1 MGMDAKSFGMRILQ
15 LLLVTWGA
23 VTIVFFVGRV
33 LPVEPALVH
42 SGPNATPEM
51 VAATRE
57 RLGLD
62 QPLGVQYIA
71 YLGQLVRGD
80 LGQSLMTGRDVAVEL
95 QARLPASL
103 ELIVVALLLAGGAA
117 LALAMVAAARPG
129 GVVAQFGDALAFT
142 GTALPTILLGV
153 MLVFVFYLVLPWAP
167 PPLGRLG
174 FAVASPP
181 RITGFLLVD
190 SVLAG
195 RWDAFRSAA
204 HHLVLPA
211 ITLALSIFPQLFR
224 VMREN
229 IAAGLRSDALVAVR
243 LAGVKPYDI
252 WRHYVLP
259 LAAGPG
265 LTLLAA
271 SFGYLVGG
279 TVLVEHIFSW
289 NGLGSY
295 VVQAIEAGDY
305 SAVQGVVLVSAL
317 AYSLG
322 FFLADWFAMR
332 IDPRWGRKDER
343 HGHLA

>member
-1 MGMDAKSFGMRILQ
+1 MGAKAIGRRIVQ
-15 LLLVTWGA
+15 LLFVTWGA

-62 QPLGVQYIA
+62 QPLAVQYVS
-71 YLGQLVRGD
+71 YLKQLLQGD
-80 LGQSLMTGRDVAVEL
+80 LGKSLLTGRDVVADL

-103 ELIVVALLLAGGAA
+103 ELIAVALTLAGGAA
-117 LALAMVAAARPG
+117 LVLAMAAAARPNG
-129 GVVAQFGDALAFT
+129 FAARIGNAVAFT

-153 MLVFVFYLVLPWAP
+153 LLLYVFYLVLPWAP

-174 FAVASPP
+174 LRIAEPP
-181 RITGFLLVD
+181 RVTGFLLVD

-204 HHLVLPA
+204 HHLVLPSV
-211 ITLALSIFPQLFR
+211 TLALSIFPQLFR
-224 VMREN
+224 VLREN
-229 IAAGLRSDALVAVR
+229 MAASLRSDALAAVR
-243 LAGVKPYDI
+243 LAGVKPYVM
-252 WRHYVLP
+252 WRHYILP

-265 LTLLAA
+265 LTMLAA

-279 TVLVEHIFSW
+279 TVLVEHIYSW
-289 NGLGSY
+289 NGIGSY

-305 SAVQGVVLVSAL
+305 NGVQGVVLISAL
-317 AYSLG
+317 AYGIS
-322 FFLADWFAMR
+322 FFLADFFAMR
-332 IDPRWGRKDER
+332 VDPRWGREDER
-343 HGHLA
+343 HGHTA

>member
-1 MGMDAKSFGMRILQ
+1 MDAKAFVRRLVQ

-62 QPLGVQYIA
+62 QPLAIQYVSYIK
-71 YLGQLVRGD
+71 QLVQGD
-80 LGQSLMTGRDVAVEL
+80 LGKSLLTGRDVAVDL
-95 QARLPASL
+95 QTRLPASL
-103 ELIVVALLLAGGAA
+103 ELIAVALTLAGGAA
-117 LALAMVAAARPG
+117 LLLAMAAAARPK
-129 GVVAQFGDALAFT
+129 GVVARLADAIAFT

-153 MLVFVFYLVLPWAP
+153 LLLYVFYLVLPWAP
-167 PPLGRLG
+167 PPFGRLG
-174 FAVASPP
+174 LMIAEPP
-181 RITGFLLVD
+181 RVTGLLLLD

-204 HHLVLPA
+204 HHLALPA
-211 ITLALSIFPQLFR
+211 ATLALSIFPQLFR
-224 VMREN
+224 VLRQHL
-229 IAAGLRSDALVAVR
+229 AAGLRSDALVAVR
-243 LAGVKPYDI
+243 LAGVKPYVM

-259 LAAGPG
+259 LAVAPG
-265 LTLLAA
+265 LTMLAA

-279 TVLVEHIFSW
+279 TVLVEHIYSW
-289 NGLGSY
+289 NGIGSY

-305 SAVQGVVLVSAL
+305 NGVQGVVIVSAL
-317 AYSLG
+317 AYG
-322 FFLADWFAMR
+322 IAFFVADFFAMR
-332 IDPRWGRKDER
+332 VDPRWGREDER
-343 HGHLA
+343 HGHAA

>member
-1 MGMDAKSFGMRILQ
+1 MDAKAIGRRLVQ

-62 QPLGVQYIA
+62 QPLAVQYA
-71 YLGQLVRGD
+71 RYLKQLLHGD
-80 LGQSLMTGRDVAVEL
+80 LGKSLLTGRDVVVDL
-95 QARLPASL
+95 KARLPASL
-103 ELIVVALLLAGGAA
+103 ELIAVSLTLAGGAA
-117 LALAMVAAARPG
+117 LALAMAATARPNGIAAR
-129 GVVAQFGDALAFT
+129 FGDAVAFT

-153 MLVFVFYLVLPWAP
+153 LLLYVFYLVLPWAP

-174 FAVASPP
+174 LRIAEPP
-181 RITGFLLVD
+181 RVTGLLLLD
-190 SVLAG
+190 SALAG

-204 HHLVLPA
+204 HHLMLPSV
-211 ITLALSIFPQLFR
+211 TLALSIFPQLFR
-224 VMREN
+224 VLREN
-229 IAAGLRSDALVAVR
+229 LAASWRSDAIVAAR
-243 LAGVKPYDI
+243 LAGVKPYVL

-259 LAAGPG
+259 LAVGPG
-265 LTLLAA
+265 LTMLAA

-279 TVLVEHIFSW
+279 TVLVEHIYSW

-295 VVQAIEAGDY
+295 AVQAIEAGDY
-305 SAVQGVVLVSAL
+305 NGVQGVVLISAL
-317 AYSLG
+317 AYSLSY
-322 FFLADWFAMR
+322 FFADLIAMR
-332 IDPRWGRKDER
+332 VDPRWGREVGH
-343 HGHLA
+343 HGRSA